1 MILDQEKIT
10 RIKRLLK
17 SRPKGLTISDIS
29 AALKINRNSV
39 AKYLEILLITGQV
52 EVKIFGNAKVYYLSS
67 RVPISSMLRFAS
79 ELILVLDHEGR
90 ISEVND
96 NFLNFFER
104 KREDLVGNGIK
115 SLDFLPFCEI
125 SPQTL
130 VQRAHVQGEV
140 SSEVR
145 FPHHGGEKYF
155 KFKIIPTVFEDGGD
169 GTTIIMEDITLP
181 KQFEE
186 QLRINEARYRG
197 IVEDQ
202 TEMITRFGPDFAI
215 RFLNNEACRAVGKT
229 REEQISKDFWD
240 YIPEEDRARLKEQIL
255 SLSKDNP
262 VLTIEHRFIRP
273 SGEIRWHQWTNR
285 AILNDQGEVVE
296 YQGVGRDITERKKAE
311 EELLIKNLAIDSSVN
326 GIGIAGLDGKITYAN
341 QAFVELFG
349 YRDLAGVL
357 GMPIDQC
364 AHGDDDALHDIGQ
377 VMAGIME
384 KGSWVGEVKARK
396 KDGTS
401 FFAQLSATLVRDT
414 AQNPLCMMA
423 SFVDITEKKE
433 AELEMRIKDTAIE
446 SSITGIAVFT
456 AEHKFMYANQAFL
469 SIFGFTSHEVLEGK
483 TWEKMGLET
492 DLSQQFLDHLKE
504 ILRAEGRWIG
514 ELRIRRQDGMPVY
527 LLASVTLVHDSGGN
541 LLCSMGS
548 FLDITDQ
555 KLIEQTLKS
564 TVEKLQDTIEFM
576 PDPTFVVDRNKQVIA
591 WNSALET
598 LTGIKKE
605 EVLGKSEYQ
614 YAFAIFQGIRPVL
627 IDIMDLPAHKLA
639 NSYPSVRRFGDGI
652 YVEAYIPGMNE
663 GKGACLWGKAYP
675 LVDREGNIIGAIESL
690 RDITEWKR
698 AHQSILSDGSNV
710 DSIPDTRIGEL
721 ESDLLVSKKENE
733 SLLLRLKTTGPL
745 EDVLSD
751 VVDPLV
757 VIDRSGRILRCSRS
771 FCRITGVRDEPD
783 GDNFATFC
791 APEERKA
798 ILEWIKRTGPER
810 SIRFSLS
817 LLREGARVPVEGI
830 AIPVGG
836 KRERSLLLLLSET
849 GS

>member
-29 AALKINRNSV
+29 TALKINRNSV

-52 EVKIFGNAKVYYLSS
+52 EVKVFGNAKVYYLSS

-79 ELILVLDHEGR
+79 ELILVLDHEGK

-96 NFLNFFER
+96 NFLNFFGQQ
-104 KREDLVGNGIK
+104 REDLVGNGIE
-115 SLDFLPFCEI
+115 SMDFRPFCEF

-130 VQRAHVQGEV
+130 VQRAHAQGEV

-145 FPHHGGEKYF
+145 FCYRDEEKYL
-155 KFKIIPTVFEDGGD
+155 KFKIIPTVFEDGGV

-186 QLRINEARYRG
+186 QLRLNEARYRG

-202 TEMITRFGPDFAI
+202 TEMITRFGPDFLI
-215 RFLNNEACRAVGKT
+215 RFLNNEACRTLEKT
-229 REEQISKDFWD
+229 REELFGKEFWD
-240 YIPEEDRARLKEQIL
+240 YIPEEDRARFKEQIM

-262 VLTIEHRFIRP
+262 VSTIEHRFIRP

-285 AILNDQGEVVE
+285 AILDDRGEVME
-296 YQGVGRDITERKKAE
+296 YQGVGRDVTERKNAE
-311 EELLIKNLAIDSSVN
+311 EELLIKNQAIDSSVN
-326 GIGIAGLDGKITYAN
+326 GIGIAGLDRKITYAN

-349 YRDLAGVL
+349 YRDPGEVL
-357 GMPIDQC
+357 GIPIDQF
-364 AHGDDDALHDIGQ
+364 AHGDDDALQDINQ
-377 VMAGIME
+377 VMAGIVE
-384 KGSWVGEVKARK
+384 KRSWIGEVKASK

-456 AEHKFMYANQAFL
+456 ADHKFMYANQAFL
-469 SIFGFTSHEVLEGK
+469 SIFGFPSYEVLQGK
-483 TWEKMGLET
+483 TWEGIALENNIA
-492 DLSQQFLDHLKE
+492 QPFVNQIKEFLRVE
-504 ILRAEGRWIG
+504 SRWIG
-514 ELRIRRQDGMPVY
+514 ELRTSRQDGMPLY
-527 LLASVTLVHDSGGN
+527 LLASITKVDDSGGN

-576 PDPTFVVDRNKQVIA
+576 PDPTFVVDRNKRVIA
-591 WNSALET
+591 WNSALEA
-598 LTGIKKE
+598 LTGVKKE

-614 YAFAIFQGIRPVL
+614 YAFAVFQGIRPVL

-639 NSYPSVRRFGDGI
+639 NSYPSVRRFGEGI
-652 YVEAYIPGMNE
+652 YVEAFIPGMND
-663 GKGACLWGKAYP
+663 GQGACLWGKASP

-698 AHQSILSDGSNV
+698 AHQSILSDGPNDV
-710 DSIPDTRIGEL
+710 GRPDQRIRGL
-721 ESDLLVSKKENE
+721 ETSLHTSKKENVG
-733 SLLLRLKTTGPL
+733 LLLGLKATGPM
-745 EDVLSD
+745 EEVFSD
-751 VVDPLV
+751 AVDPLV
-757 VIDRSGRILRCSRS
+757 VIDRSGRIIRCSRS
-771 FCRITGVRDEPD
+771 FCRTVGIGDEPD
-783 GDNFATFC
+783 GENIATFC
-791 APEERKA
+791 APEESTTM
-798 ILEWIKRTGPER
+798 LDWIKKTGPER
-810 SIRFSLS
+810 STRFSAS
-817 LLREGARVPVEGI
+817 LVRGGTRVPVEGI
-830 AIPVGG
+830 AIPSGG
-836 KRERSLLLLLSET
+836 KHERTLLLLLRET

>member
-29 AALKINRNSV
+29 TALKINRNSV
-39 AKYLEILLITGQV
+39 AKYLEILLITGHV
-52 EVKIFGNAKVYYLSS
+52 EVKVFGNAKVYYLSS

-79 ELILVLDHEGR
+79 ELILVLDYEGK
-90 ISEVND
+90 ITEVND
-96 NFLNFFER
+96 NFLNFFEQ
-104 KREDLVGNGIK
+104 KREDLVGNGIE
-115 SLDFLPFCEI
+115 SLDFQPFCEF
-125 SPQTL
+125 SPETL
-130 VQRAHVQGEV
+130 VQRAHAQGEV

-145 FPHHGGEKYF
+145 FCHRDEEKYL
-155 KFKIIPTVFEDGGD
+155 KFKIIPTVFDDGGV

-202 TEMITRFGPDFAI
+202 TEMITRFGPDFSI
-215 RFLNNEACRAVGKT
+215 RFLNNEACRALEKT
-229 REEQISKDFWD
+229 REEQIGKGFLNCL
-240 YIPEEDRARLKEQIL
+240 PEEDRPCIKKQIL

-262 VLTIEHRFIRP
+262 VITIEHRFIRP
-273 SGEIRWHQWTNR
+273 SGETRWHQWTNR
-285 AILNDQGEVVE
+285 AILDDRGEVVE
-296 YQGVGRDITERKKAE
+296 YQGVGRDITERKNAE

-326 GIGIAGLDGKITYAN
+326 GIGISGLDRKITYAN

-349 YRDLAGVL
+349 YRNLEEVL
-357 GMPIDQC
+357 GIPINQC
-364 AHGDDDALHDIGQ
+364 AHGDKDALHDINQ

-384 KGSWVGEVKARK
+384 KGSWIGEVKAK
-396 KDGTS
+396 KRDGTL
-401 FFAQLSATLVRDT
+401 FFAQSSATLVRDS

-433 AELEMRIKDTAIE
+433 AELEMKIKDTAIE
-446 SSITGIAVFT
+446 SSMTGIAVFT
-456 AEHKFMYANQAFL
+456 ADQKFTYANQSFL
-469 SIFGFTSHEVLEGK
+469 SIFGFPSYDALQGKSWEGFALENDISQPFLEG
-483 TWEKMGLET
+483 
-492 DLSQQFLDHLKE
+492 LKE
-504 ILRAEGRWIG
+504 ILRSEGRWIG
-514 ELRIRRQDGMPVY
+514 ELRTRRQDGMTLY
-527 LLASVTLVHDSGGN
+527 LLASITVVYDTRGD

-576 PDPTFVVDRNKQVIA
+576 PDPTFVVDRNKRVIA
-591 WNSALET
+591 WNSALEA

-605 EVLGKSEYQ
+605 EVRGRTDYQ
-614 YAFAIFQGIRPVL
+614 YAFSIFQGIRPVL
-627 IDIMDLPAHKLA
+627 IDIMDLPTHKLV
-639 NSYPSVRRFGDGI
+639 NFYPSVRRFGDGI
-652 YVEAYIPGMNE
+652 YVEAFIPGMNE
-663 GKGACLWGKAYP
+663 GKGASLWGKASP

-698 AHQSILSDGSNV
+698 AHQSILSHGPGEVDGAR
-710 DSIPDTRIGEL
+710 DRIREL
-721 ESDLLVSKKENE
+721 ESRLLTSKEENE
-733 SLLLRLKTTGPL
+733 SLCLRLKATGPL
-745 EDVLSD
+745 EEVFGDA
-751 VVDPLV
+751 VDPLV

-771 FCRITGVRDEPD
+771 FRTILGIDVEPD
-783 GDNFATFC
+783 GDNIATFC
-791 APEERKA
+791 APEESKTM
-798 ILEWIKRTGPER
+798 LDWIKRTGPEG
-810 SIRFSLS
+810 STRFSAA
-817 LLREGARVPVEGI
+817 LLREGTRVPVEGI

-836 KRERSLLLLLSET
+836 KRERTLMLLLRET

>member
-52 EVKIFGNAKVYYLSS
+52 EVKVFGNAKVYYLSS

-79 ELILVLDHEGR
+79 EFILVLDHECR
-90 ISEVND
+90 ITEVND
-96 NFLNFFER
+96 NFLNFFAM
-104 KREDLVGNGIK
+104 KREDLVGNGIE
-115 SLDFLPFCEI
+115 SLDFQPFCDL
-125 SPQTL
+125 SPKNL

-145 FPHHGGEKYF
+145 FRHYGEEKYL

-169 GTTIIMEDITLP
+169 GTTILMEDITLP

-202 TEMITRFGPDFAI
+202 TEMITRFGPDFTI
-215 RFLNNEACRAVGKT
+215 RFLNNEACRALEKT
-229 REEQISKDFWD
+229 REDQVGKEFWD
-240 YIPEEDRARLKEQIL
+240 YIPDEDRARVKEQIL

-262 VLTIEHRFIRP
+262 VTTIEHRFIRP
-273 SGEIRWHQWTNR
+273 SGEVLWHQWTNR
-285 AILNDQGEVVE
+285 AIFNDRGEVVE
-296 YQGVGRDITERKKAE
+296 YQGVGRDITARKKAE

-326 GIGIAGLDGKITYAN
+326 GIGIAGLDRKITYAN

-349 YRDLAGVL
+349 YRNLDEVL
-357 GMPIDQC
+357 GIPIDQC
-364 AHGDDDALHDIGQ
+364 AHGDNDAMYDIGR

-384 KGSWVGEVKARK
+384 KGSWIGEVKARK
-396 KDGTS
+396 RDGTS
-401 FFAQLSATLVRDT
+401 FFAQVSATLVRDS
-414 AQNPLCMMA
+414 ARNPLRMMA

-446 SSITGIAVFT
+446 SSMTGIAVFT
-456 AEHKFMYANQAFL
+456 ADHKFMYANQAFL
-469 SIFGFTSHEVLEGK
+469 SIFGFPSYEVLQDK
-483 TWEKMGLET
+483 TWERIAL
-492 DLSQQFLDHLKE
+492 DNDIPQPFLDQLRE
-504 ILRAEGRWIG
+504 ILRSEGRWMG
-514 ELRIRRQDGMPVY
+514 ELRTRRQDGMPLY
-527 LLASVTLVHDSGGN
+527 LLASVTLVDDSGGN

-564 TVEKLQDTIEFM
+564 TVEKLHDTIEFM
-576 PDPTFVVDRNKQVIA
+576 PDPTFVVDRNKRVIA
-591 WNSALET
+591 WNSALEA

-605 EVLGKSEYQ
+605 EVHERTDYQ
-614 YAFAIFQGIRPVL
+614 HAFSIFQGIRPVL

-639 NSYPSVRRFGDGI
+639 NLYPSVRRFGDGI
-652 YVEAYIPGMNE
+652 YVEAFIPGMNE
-663 GKGACLWGKAYP
+663 GQGACIWGKASP

-698 AHQSILSDGSNV
+698 AHQTILSHGPGETDGAH
-710 DSIPDTRIGEL
+710 DRIREL
-721 ESDLLVSKKENE
+721 ESRLLTSKEENE
-733 SLLLRLKTTGPL
+733 GLLLRLNATRPL
-745 EDVLSD
+745 EEVFSD

-757 VIDRSGRILRCSRS
+757 VIDRSGRIIRCSRS
-771 FCRITGVRDEPD
+771 FWKIAGVDKEPD
-783 GDNFATFC
+783 GDNIAAFC
-791 APEERKA
+791 APEERKR
-798 ILEWIKRTGPER
+798 ILDWIKRTGPEK
-810 SIRFSLS
+810 STRFSAS
-817 LLREGARVPVEGI
+817 LLREGTRVPVAGI
-830 AIPVGG
+830 AIPIGG
-836 KRERSLLLLLSET
+836 KREQSLLLLLRET